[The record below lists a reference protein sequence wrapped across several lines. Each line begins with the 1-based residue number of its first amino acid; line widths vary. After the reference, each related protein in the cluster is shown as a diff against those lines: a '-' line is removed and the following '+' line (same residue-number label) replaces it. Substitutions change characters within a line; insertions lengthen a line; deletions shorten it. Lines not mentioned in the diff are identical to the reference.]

1 MLARGVS
8 ESPSFAKETLDFSG
22 QGGGAGEPQV
32 LPAGPGASTASP
44 THLTSALPSASRSHP
59 GRLPNRGKSSRS
71 RPPAAETP
79 GEGDTQGVSRGA
91 APSLRA
97 LSSPPLLPTVLPT
110 PPCCHLIRRGRKLNP
125 FNSVITWG
133 HWQADPQG
141 KCRSSSAGSQG
152 CVSPF
157 RQNLSLD
164 PLPGNGSRA
173 RETCGVLLREGGR
186 CPGRGGHPA
195 PGSKQPGLSRC
206 TRERRYGQTDS
217 AAQGLSPQHMLP
229 RSVQAILQ
237 IAGCSVRVKPSS

>member
-1 MLARGVS
+1 MLSRQLPEAIPVGFPTAEKVH
-8 ESPSFAKETLDFSG
+8 
-22 QGGGAGEPQV
+22 GAV
-32 LPAGPGASTASP
+32 LPPLKHLGRETRGASVVGLLRAC
-44 THLTSALPSASRSHP
+44 APSA
-59 GRLPNRGKSSRS
+59 
-71 RPPAAETP
+71 A
-79 GEGDTQGVSRGA
+79 
-91 APSLRA
+91 
-97 LSSPPLLPTVLPT
+97 PPLLPTVLPT

-133 HWQADPQG
+133 HWQAGPQG